1 MKRNL
6 FVVGAVILV
15 VAVILS
21 ACQSA
26 QPVQVPQ
33 PMHVV
38 VDNAADFPA
47 ASWGVTDGGGE
58 QGLIGAPT
66 NIRSLVAQEALV
78 TGDLQVQG
86 NATLNTMTVTMTQ
99 TERLSIAAPTAQP
112 TATPAV
118 HINVEGVNA
127 PLMISKASTPVAS
140 VSGAGGAT
148 FETLVVNGA
157 STLTGAVNAA
167 AALATGRQVVTIP
180 TAQATATPGVFV
192 NSAGAVGALQVWALN
207 ATPVASLDRSGNLSN
222 SGTIKATGAVYN
234 VMPILAKTESYAVTA
249 ADTGAVIK
257 SSGSITMT
265 LPGAAVGLNYC
276 IVNYDGGDL
285 VIAFTDATDVAI
297 NEVNSPGDRVTNTT
311 ALDNICLVAIDT
323 TNWATVGTSIGTWAD
338 GN

>member
-1 MKRNL
+1 MKRIW
-6 FVVGAVILV
+6 FAVCAVILV

-33 PMHVV
+33 PVHVV
-38 VDNAADFPA
+38 VDNANEFT
-47 ASWGVTDGGGE
+47 GIGGAGGEGE

-66 NIRSLVAQEALV
+66 NIRSLVAGEALV
-78 TGDLQVQG
+78 KG
-86 NATLNTMTVTMTQ
+86 NLEVDGVATLDTMIVTLTETQ
-99 TERLSIAAPTAQP
+99 RLSIAAPTAEP
-112 TATPAV
+112 TATPGL
-118 HINVEGVNA
+118 HIDVKGVNA

-140 VSGAGGAT
+140 ISGAGGAT

-167 AALATGRQVVTIP
+167 AALSTGRQVVTLP

-192 NSAGAVGALQVWALN
+192 NSAGAVSALQVWALN
-207 ATPVASLDRSGNLSN
+207 ATPVASLDRSGNLSA
-222 SGTIKATGAVYN
+222 SGTFRPSGAIYDVK
-234 VMPILAKTESYAVTA
+234 PILAKTSSYAVTA
-249 ADTGAVIK
+249 ADTGSVIK
-257 SSGSITMT
+257 SSGNITMT

-276 IVNYDGGDL
+276 IINYDGGDL

>member
-1 MKRNL
+1 MKRIT
-6 FVVGAVILV
+6 FVVSAVILV

-33 PMHVV
+33 PVHVV
-38 VDNAADFPA
+38 VDNAAEFT
-47 ASWGVTDGGGE
+47 GIGGEGEGE
-58 QGLIGAPT
+58 QGLVGAPT
-66 NIRSLVAQEALV
+66 NIRSLVAGEALV
-78 TGDLQVQG
+78 KG
-86 NATLNTMTVTMTQ
+86 NLEVDGTATLDTMVVTLTETQ
-99 TERLSIAAPTAQP
+99 RLSIAAPTAEP
-112 TATPAV
+112 TATPGL
-118 HINVEGVNA
+118 HIDVDGVNA

-167 AALATGRQVVTIP
+167 TAILTGRQVVTIP
-180 TAQATATPGVFV
+180 TAQPTATPGVFV

-207 ATPVASLDRSGNLSN
+207 ATPVAAIDRSGNLSA
-222 SGTIKATGAVYN
+222 SGTGTFTGAIYGPVP
-234 VMPILAKTESYAVTA
+234 VLAKIANYSVTA
-249 ADTGAVIK
+249 ADSGAIIK
-257 SSGSITMT
+257 SSGNITLT

-285 VIAFTDATDVAI
+285 KIEFTDSADVAI
-297 NEVNSPGDRVTNTT
+297 NEVNSPGDSVTNTT
-311 ALDNICLVAIDT
+311 AFDNICLAAIDT
-323 TNWATVGTSIGTWAD
+323 TNWATIGTSIGTWAD